1 MLRPWGQ
8 SLSAVGVY
16 SRWSWKASV
25 TRGFSSLRLDRGAE
39 SPATLHCSPA
49 TVLELW

>member
-1 MLRPWGQ
+1 MLRPWGK

-16 SRWSWKASV
+16 SSWSWKTSV
-25 TRGFSSLRLDRGAE
+25 TCDFSSPRLDRGAE
-39 SPATLHCSPA
+39 SPTTLHCSPA